1 MITYDKIRDFMRAM
15 HDEDQQRR
23 SITVSGATLQ
33 EALEQASIELQ
44 VPVSEVE
51 YELIDKG
58 SAGVLGFGK
67 KPVTMLAYA
76 AQKQSLSMD
85 SFDGDMG
92 FDLGFDDVS
101 STNRPGEAL
110 VKFTPQGI
118 MLKIKPPV
126 GEGDLVTV
134 RKAMDIISARTAD
147 KVNIGTVEKAVKRA
161 ENEFIKIADYA
172 YNPANDAA
180 LSVEFAESEMKA
192 YLTLFPPGPGGADP
206 MRRVLEQFLKSSD
219 VVHGIKTEVIERL
232 DENPL
237 YKEPILV
244 AEGTPPQNGRNAS
257 IQYTFQTD
265 TSQLHLKED
274 EKGKV
279 DFKELNIIQN
289 VVEGQAL
296 AKLIPPEP
304 GKDGLTVTGK
314 SLPASDGKNLRLE
327 VGKNVKLSD
336 DGRTAIA
343 LINGQVIMHNNKLSV
358 DPVYTVDGDVSLK
371 TGNITFLGTV
381 IISGSVADGFAVKA
395 SGNIEILGTV
405 GKADIDAEG
414 DVIVHQGITGRN
426 EGRIRCGKSIFAKF
440 IENSNVQAGEFVV
453 VSDGIINSQVNCN
466 RRILCQGKRASIVG
480 GHLRASEEIA
490 AKTLGSVAGAE
501 TILEVGYDPRK
512 REELENLQAD
522 ESRLKKELDEVA
534 LNVANFE
541 AVLKSGKKLSEDKQK
556 VYKELRRRKADLTM
570 ELQDIDQ
577 SIDSVKNYLA
587 QLKNQG
593 RISASGT
600 VFQGVRINIRE
611 AVQEVRSE
619 YKAVTFVN
627 ENGMVKITK
636 YVQPAEIPVGR

>member
-44 VPVSEVE
+44 VSVSDVE

-58 SAGVLGFGK
+58 SSGVLGFGK

-92 FDLGFDDVS
+92 FDLGFDDES
-101 STNRPGEAL
+101 STDRPGEAL

-126 GEGDLVTV
+126 GEGDPVSV

-147 KVNIGTVEKAVKRA
+147 KVNVGIVEKAVKRA
-161 ENEFIKIADYA
+161 ENEFIKIGDYA

-206 MRRVLEQFLKSSD
+206 MLRVLEQFLKSND
-219 VVHGIKTEVIERL
+219 VVHGIKKEVIERL

-304 GKDGLTVTGK
+304 GKDGLTVSGK
-314 SLPASDGKNLRLE
+314 SLPAADGKNLRLE

-358 DPVYTVDGDVSLK
+358 DPVYTVDGDVNLK

-381 IISGSVADGFAVKA
+381 MISGSVADGFAVKA

-440 IENSNVQAGEFVV
+440 IENSHVQAGEFVV

-522 ESRLKKELDEVA
+522 EVRLKKELDEVS

-556 VYKELRRRKADLTM
+556 IYKELRRRKADLTM
-570 ELQDIDQ
+570 ELQDVDQ
-577 SIDSVKNYLA
+577 SIESVKSYLA

-600 VFQGVRINIRE
+600 VFQGVKINIKE